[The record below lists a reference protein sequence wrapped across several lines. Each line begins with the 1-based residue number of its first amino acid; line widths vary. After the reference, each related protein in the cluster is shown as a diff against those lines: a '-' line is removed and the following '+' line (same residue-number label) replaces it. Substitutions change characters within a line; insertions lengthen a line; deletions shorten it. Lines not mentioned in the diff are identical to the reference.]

1 MPAVHHL
8 VRFLLLVSLT
18 LLSGGARAIDVVVV
32 LSERGPGYL
41 EATEVMVAELG
52 RAGLTV
58 SDTDVRSANS
68 VATALAQQTPR
79 VIVTL
84 GYESLRQVLEAR
96 PRVPVLAALI
106 PRSGF
111 ERLLRDHASVRPAV
125 AALYLDQPIGRQMD
139 VIRLAFGAGHRVAV
153 LLGPESSWQRSLLT
167 ASASA
172 QGFSLQLAEVGA
184 SQTVAHALADV
195 LEGADVLLAL
205 PDTQVYNA
213 TTVGNVLMSSYR
225 ARVPVLA
232 FSPAYVRAGATLS
245 LHSTPV
251 QVGQQVA
258 LMVRQHLQAGAV
270 LTNQYP
276 ADFAITVNERVAR
289 SLDLDLNAA
298 MLTEQLT
305 RLAKKP

>member
-1 MPAVHHL
+1 MPAVHHF

-68 VATALAQQTPR
+68 LATALAQQTPR

-111 ERLLRDHASVRPAV
+111 ERLLRDHASTRPAV

-167 ASASA
+167 ASAGA

-195 LEGADVLLAL
+195 LDGADVLLAL

>member
-1 MPAVHHL
+1 MHHL

-195 LEGADVLLAL
+195 LDGADVLLAL

>member
-68 VATALAQQTPR
+68 LATALAQQTPR

-111 ERLLRDHASVRPAV
+111 ERLLRDHASTRPAV

-195 LEGADVLLAL
+195 LDGADVLLAL

-298 MLTEQLT
+298 MLTEQLK
-305 RLAKKP
+305 RLARKP

>member
-1 MPAVHHL
+1 VHHL

-195 LEGADVLLAL
+195 LDGADVLLAL

-298 MLTEQLT
+298 MLTEQLK
-305 RLAKKP
+305 RLARKP

>member
-68 VATALAQQTPR
+68 LATALAQQTPR

-195 LEGADVLLAL
+195 LDGADVLLAL

-298 MLTEQLT
+298 MLTEQLK
-305 RLAKKP
+305 RLARKP

>member
-1 MPAVHHL
+1 MHHL

-167 ASASA
+167 ASAGA

-195 LEGADVLLAL
+195 LDGADVLLAL

-298 MLTEQLT
+298 MLTEQLK
-305 RLAKKP
+305 RLARKP

>member
-1 MPAVHHL
+1 MHHL

-68 VATALAQQTPR
+68 LATALAQQTPR

-111 ERLLRDHASVRPAV
+111 ERLLRDHASTRPAV

-195 LEGADVLLAL
+195 LDGADVLLAL

-298 MLTEQLT
+298 MLTEQLK
-305 RLAKKP
+305 RLARKP

>member
-1 MPAVHHL
+1 MHHL

-195 LEGADVLLAL
+195 LDGADVLLAL

-298 MLTEQLT
+298 MLTEQLK

>member
-111 ERLLRDHASVRPAV
+111 ERLLRDHASTRPAV

-195 LEGADVLLAL
+195 LDGADVLLAL

-298 MLTEQLT
+298 MLTEQLK
-305 RLAKKP
+305 RLARKP

>member
-1 MPAVHHL
+1 VHHL

-68 VATALAQQTPR
+68 LATALAQQTPR

-111 ERLLRDHASVRPAV
+111 ERLLRDHASTRPAV

-167 ASASA
+167 ASAGA

-195 LEGADVLLAL
+195 LDGADVLLAL

-298 MLTEQLT
+298 MLTEQLK
-305 RLAKKP
+305 RLARKP

>member
-41 EATEVMVAELG
+41 EATAVMVAELG

-111 ERLLRDHASVRPAV
+111 ERLLRDHASTRPAV

-167 ASASA
+167 ASAGA

-195 LEGADVLLAL
+195 LDGADVLLAL

-298 MLTEQLT
+298 MLTEQLK
-305 RLAKKP
+305 RLARKP

>member
-125 AALYLDQPIGRQMD
+125 AAMYLDQPIGRQMD

-195 LEGADVLLAL
+195 LDGADVLLAL

-298 MLTEQLT
+298 MLTEQLK
-305 RLAKKP
+305 RLARKP

>member
-1 MPAVHHL
+1 MPAVHHF

-167 ASASA
+167 ASAGA

-195 LEGADVLLAL
+195 LDGADVLLAL

-298 MLTEQLT
+298 MLTEQLK

>member
-195 LEGADVLLAL
+195 LDGADVLLAL

-298 MLTEQLT
+298 MLTEQLK

>member
-195 LEGADVLLAL
+195 LDGADVLLAL

>member
-68 VATALAQQTPR
+68 LATALAQQTPR

-167 ASASA
+167 ASAGA

-195 LEGADVLLAL
+195 LDGADVLLAL

-298 MLTEQLT
+298 MLTEQLK
-305 RLAKKP
+305 RLARKP

>member
-1 MPAVHHL
+1 MPAVHHF

-195 LEGADVLLAL
+195 LDGADVLLAL

>member
-1 MPAVHHL
+1 MHHL

>member
-1 MPAVHHL
+1 LPAVHHL

>member
-1 MPAVHHL
+1 MHHL

-195 LEGADVLLAL
+195 LDGADVLLAL

-298 MLTEQLT
+298 MLTEQLK
-305 RLAKKP
+305 RLARKP

>member
-1 MPAVHHL
+1 MPAVHHF

-58 SDTDVRSANS
+58 SDTDVCSANS
-68 VATALAQQTPR
+68 LATALAQQTPR

-167 ASASA
+167 ASAGA

-195 LEGADVLLAL
+195 LDGADVLLAL

-298 MLTEQLT
+298 MLTEQLK
-305 RLAKKP
+305 RLARKP

>member
-1 MPAVHHL
+1 MHHL

-68 VATALAQQTPR
+68 LATALAQQTPR

-167 ASASA
+167 ASAGA

-195 LEGADVLLAL
+195 LDGADVLLAL

-298 MLTEQLT
+298 MLTEQLK
-305 RLAKKP
+305 RLARKP

>member
-195 LEGADVLLAL
+195 LDGADVLLAL

-298 MLTEQLT
+298 MLTEQLK
-305 RLAKKP
+305 RLARKP

>member
-68 VATALAQQTPR
+68 LATALAQQTPR

-111 ERLLRDHASVRPAV
+111 ERLLRDHASTRPAV

-298 MLTEQLT
+298 MLTEQLK
-305 RLAKKP
+305 RLARKP

>member
-68 VATALAQQTPR
+68 LATALAQQTPR

-167 ASASA
+167 ASAGA

-195 LEGADVLLAL
+195 LDGADVLLAL

-298 MLTEQLT
+298 MLTEQLK

>member
-1 MPAVHHL
+1 VHHF

-58 SDTDVRSANS
+58 SDTDVCSANS
-68 VATALAQQTPR
+68 LATALAQQTPR

-195 LEGADVLLAL
+195 LDGADVLLAL

-298 MLTEQLT
+298 MLTEQLK
-305 RLAKKP
+305 RLARKP

>member
-68 VATALAQQTPR
+68 LATALAQQTPR

-111 ERLLRDHASVRPAV
+111 ERLLRDHASTRPAV

-167 ASASA
+167 ASAGA

-195 LEGADVLLAL
+195 LDGADVLLAL

-298 MLTEQLT
+298 MLTEQLK
-305 RLAKKP
+305 RLARKP

>member
-167 ASASA
+167 ASAGA

-195 LEGADVLLAL
+195 LDGADVLLAL

-298 MLTEQLT
+298 MLTEQLK
-305 RLAKKP
+305 RLARKP